1 LQSLSKSFPMR
12 TVDVSYKLQTLRE
25 AVAYGRIKL
34 SKGCIE
40 KIKNKELP
48 KGDCIEAS
56 KLAGLYGA
64 KNTPMLLPFCHPVG
78 FDHAQV
84 EISIGDGFIEVT
96 AKVRGIAR
104 TGYEMEALTAVSVA
118 LLNIYDMCKGFD
130 SNMVI
135 EEIKLVSKK
144 GGKSQYFENLK
155 GVKVAVITV
164 SDRASRGIYEDKSGK
179 LAVEKLKELSAEV
192 VFYKV
197 VPDEREEIQKAIKEA
212 ISSGAEVV
220 VTSGGT
226 GLGPR
231 DITPEAVSEIAL
243 KEIKGFGEAMRI
255 FGSQYTPK
263 ALVSR
268 ASAYVLPEGIVVL
281 VLPGSKGAVKDYL
294 ELLGGLLKH
303 ALDMAKGKGH

>member
-1 LQSLSKSFPMR
+1 MR

-25 AVAYGRIKL
+25 AVAYGKIRL
-34 SKGCIE
+34 SKECIK
-40 KIKNKELP
+40 KIKDKELP

-64 KNTPMLLPFCHPVG
+64 KNTPMLLPFCHPIG
-78 FDHAQV
+78 FDHVQIEV
-84 EISIGDGFIEVT
+84 SIGDGFIEVT

-135 EEIKLVSKK
+135 EQIKLISKK
-144 GGKSQYFENLK
+144 GGKSQYFETLE
-155 GVKVAVITV
+155 GIKVAVITV
-164 SDRASRGIYEDKSGK
+164 SDRASRSIYEDKSGK
-179 LAVEKLKELSAEV
+179 LAVEKLKELSADV
-192 VFYKV
+192 VLYKV

-212 ISSGAEVV
+212 ISKNAQII

-226 GLGPR
+226 GLGPK
-231 DITPEAVSEIAL
+231 DITPEVISEMAL
-243 KEIKGFGEAMRI
+243 KEVKGFGEAMRI
-255 FGSQYTPK
+255 LGSQYTPK

-268 ASAYVLPEGIVVL
+268 ASGYILPGGIVVL

>member
-1 LQSLSKSFPMR
+1 MK
-12 TVDVSYKLQTLRE
+12 TVDVSHKLATLRE
-25 AVAYGRIKL
+25 ATAYGRIKL
-34 SKGCIE
+34 SKECIE
-40 KIKNKELP
+40 KIKNKNLP
-48 KGDCIEAS
+48 KGDCMEAS

-64 KNTPMLLPFCHPVG
+64 KSTPMLLPFCHPIG

-84 EISIGDGFIEVT
+84 ELSVKENYIEVFAT
-96 AKVRGIAR
+96 VRGIAR

-130 SNMVI
+130 SRMVI
-135 EEIKLVSKK
+135 EEIKLLSKK
-144 GGKSQYFENLK
+144 GGKSQHFEDLK
-155 GVKVAVITV
+155 GIKSAVITV
-164 SDRASRGIYEDKSGK
+164 SDRASAGVYEDRSGP
-179 LAVEKLKELSAEV
+179 LALEKLKQLSSKV
-192 VFYKV
+192 VLYKV
-197 VPDEREEIQKAIKEA
+197 VPDEEGEIIKAIEEA
-212 ISSGAEVV
+212 ISKGAQII

-231 DITPEAVSEIAL
+231 DITPETVSKLAV

-268 ASAYVLPEGIVVL
+268 AGAYVLPEGVVVL
-281 VLPGSKGAVKDYL
+281 VLPGSKGAVNDYM

>member
-1 LQSLSKSFPMR
+1 
-12 TVDVSYKLQTLRE
+12 
-25 AVAYGRIKL
+25 
-34 SKGCIE
+34 
-40 KIKNKELP
+40 
-48 KGDCIEAS
+48 
-56 KLAGLYGA
+56 
-64 KNTPMLLPFCHPVG
+64 
-78 FDHAQV
+78 
-84 EISIGDGFIEVT
+84 
-96 AKVRGIAR
+96 
-104 TGYEMEALTAVSVA
+104 
-118 LLNIYDMCKGFD
+118 
-130 SNMVI
+130 
-135 EEIKLVSKK
+135 
-144 GGKSQYFENLK
+144 LK